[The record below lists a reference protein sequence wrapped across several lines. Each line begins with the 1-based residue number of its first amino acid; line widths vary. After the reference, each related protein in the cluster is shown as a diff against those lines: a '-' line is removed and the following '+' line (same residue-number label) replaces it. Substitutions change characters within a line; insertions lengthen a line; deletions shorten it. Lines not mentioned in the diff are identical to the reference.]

1 MAKNDVTVKITQKQ
15 VSGSAGFGVPLI
27 VQGMGTTAKNYA
39 EYDSLDAV
47 IEAGY
52 AQDSAVYKQ
61 CAKLF
66 IQNNRP
72 AKVAVCVGTGKVS
85 ETLNLIKDKD
95 FRQVIPILG
104 EGDDALKDLA
114 AYIEATEDKMLFAK
128 AADAT
133 GLAAIGKMDRT
144 MVIVYAGNDE
154 GVEGAV
160 VGATAGLTVGSFTYK
175 NIIIKGITPDPLTD
189 AQIETIHNAGGICI
203 VRKAGDIVTSEGIVL
218 SGEYA
223 DIIDSKDY
231 VVRNIAYKSQK
242 LLNSTAKL
250 SFGNTGIS
258 QLEGVVTNVLKEAST
273 MGIIAVNDDGVP
285 IYATDFATRSE
296 TSEADR
302 AARTYKGGKFSFDL
316 AGAIHYATIN
326 GTIEV

>member
-27 VQGMGTTAKNYA
+27 VQGMGTAAKDYT

-47 IEAGY
+47 MEAGF

-72 AKVAVCVGTGKVS
+72 AKVAVCVGTGKVT

-128 AADAT
+128 ASDAT

-144 MVIVYAGNDE
+144 VVIVYAGNEE

-203 VRKAGDIVTSEGIVL
+203 VKKAGDIVTSEGIVL

-242 LLNSTAKL
+242 LLNSIAKL
-250 SFGNTGIS
+250 DFDNTGIS

-273 MGIIAVNDDGVP
+273 MGIIAVDDDGVP
-285 IYATDFATRSE
+285 IYSTDFATRSE
-296 TSEADR
+296 TSEEDR

>member
-27 VQGMGTTAKNYA
+27 VQGMGTAAKDYT

-47 IEAGY
+47 MEAGF
-52 AQDSAVYKQ
+52 AQDSAVYEQ

-72 AKVAVCVGTGKVS
+72 AKVAVCVGTGKVT

-128 AADAT
+128 ASDAT

-144 MVIVYAGNDE
+144 MVIVYAGNEE

-160 VGATAGLTVGSFTYK
+160 LGATAGLTVGSFTYK

-189 AQIETIHNAGGICI
+189 AQIEAIHNAGGICI
-203 VRKAGDIVTSEGIVL
+203 VKKAGDIVTSEGIVL
-218 SGEYA
+218 SGEYT

-250 SFGNTGIS
+250 AFDNTGIS

-273 MGIIAVNDDGVP
+273 MGIIAVDDDGVP
-285 IYATDFATRSE
+285 IYSTDFATRSE
-296 TSEADR
+296 TSDEDR